1 MTKIVLVCGWSGKS
15 WGFPKGNLIHVLTY
29 PLTYLLFVAGKID
42 ENELPLKCAI
52 RETFEETGFDC
63 TNYTNEEDFITV
75 TYSFPFSLTYSFTY
89 LLIYLLNCF
98 QGNPR

>member
-15 WGFPKGNLIHVLTY
+15 WGFPKGNLIHLLTY
-29 PLTYLLFVAGKID
+29 QLKYLFFVAGKID

-63 TNYTNEEDFITV
+63 TNYTNDEDFITV
-75 TYSFPFSLTYSFTY
+75 TYSNAFSLNHSLTYSLIH
-89 LLIYLLNCF
+89 LLIHLLT
-98 QGNPR
+98 